1 MNGTGVGDRV
11 GTGADVALAVGVEPD
26 ALPPVLPHAAKLKMA
41 RNIKTMPILLEIEVV
56 LYFNLAHSVTT
67 LQHDMTVFRS
77 RQPKIK
83 VIVSWSKVIESGTIK
98 VDFLQDDHLSSHF
111 HFGGFMTANSQP
123 ALFSKLGFDPAYLP
137 AFEDKLFIEGPRT
150 ARRLTNF
157 FALLSFSTVIATYG
171 VLSNS
176 TATVI
181 GAMLVAPLMEP
192 MMATAAAVVMG
203 SLPRALR
210 AFALAGAGAVSV
222 ILFSY
227 LLSWVV
233 PDVTISFLSVG
244 EITSRIHP
252 GLYALLTA
260 LAAGAA
266 GAFITSRAE
275 IAEAL
280 GGVAIA
286 IALVPPLC
294 VVGIALR
301 QGQLDAA
308 AGASLLFLTNFLAI
322 LLAGGVVL
330 LVLGLGQTVVSQEQE
345 RFRRSAFLLMMVGLL
360 LVTIPLSLTAYQN
373 ITSARENAQ
382 ATAEVQQWLAGT
394 YYRVDTVNANDG
406 VVMVTV
412 EGNGPL
418 KPPQQLAN
426 QLAVELGHPVVV
438 ELHVLPVQRVKSNNP

>member
-1 MNGTGVGDRV
+1 MST
-11 GTGADVALAVGVEPD
+11 
-26 ALPPVLPHAAKLKMA
+26 
-41 RNIKTMPILLEIEVV
+41 
-56 LYFNLAHSVTT
+56 
-67 LQHDMTVFRS
+67 
-77 RQPKIK
+77 
-83 VIVSWSKVIESGTIK
+83 
-98 VDFLQDDHLSSHF
+98 
-111 HFGGFMTANSQP
+111 NSQP
-123 ALFSKLGFDPAYLP
+123 ALFTKLGFDPAYLP
-137 AFEDKLFIEGPRT
+137 AFEDKLFIEGPQT

-157 FALLSFSTVIATYG
+157 FSLLLFATVIATYG

-203 SLPRALR
+203 SFPRALR
-210 AFALAGAGAVSV
+210 AFALAGAGAVCV

-233 PDVTISFLSVG
+233 PDVTISFLSDA

-266 GAFITSRAE
+266 GAYITSRAE

-294 VVGIALR
+294 VVGISLR
-301 QGQLDAA
+301 QGQLAAA

-322 LLAGGVVL
+322 LLAGGVVF
-330 LVLGLGQTVVSQEQE
+330 LVLGLGRSVVSHAQG
-345 RFRRSAFLLMMVGLL
+345 RFRRRAFLLIVVGLL
-360 LVTIPLSLTAYQN
+360 LVAIPLSLTAYQN
-373 ITSARENAQ
+373 VVSARENAQ

-394 YYRVDTVNANDG
+394 SFQVDTVNANDG
-406 VVMVTV
+406 VVEVAV
-412 EGNGPL
+412 EGTGPL
-418 KPPQQLAN
+418 KPAQQLAN
-426 QLAVELGHPVVV
+426 QLALALGHPVVV
-438 ELHVLPVQRVKSNNP
+438 ELSVLPALRVTSSDP